1 MAFIHKEIEEL
12 ANGTASARDL
22 NRDGSR
28 FSSQTPIVDRLGREK
43 FKDRDDG
50 AASCQLFNHFVY
62 TVTDLKPPQSGL
74 NWCELF
80 NFFYIK
86 HFQNNMGKI

>member
-1 MAFIHKEIEEL
+1 MIARFVIHKLTLISAFQLRELHMAFIHKEIEEL
-12 ANGTASARDL
+12 ANGTASAR
-22 NRDGSR
+22 
-28 FSSQTPIVDRLGREK
+28 
-43 FKDRDDG
+43 
-50 AASCQLFNHFVY
+50 
-62 TVTDLKPPQSGL
+62 DLKPPQSGL